1 MTITINE
8 VTNENV
14 NDILKLGINT
24 KQKSFI
30 ETTEQCLEEA
40 MECKYYKPVGLYSD
54 NSLIGFAMYGFFPEE
69 GENGR
74 VWLDRFLID
83 ARYQGLGLGSIMLKA
98 LIQRLTKEYNC
109 NEIYLSV
116 VEDNQAALHLYKK
129 FNFTFNGELD
139 INKEKIMVKKV

>member
-54 NSLIGFAMYGFFPEE
+54 NSLVGFAMYGFFPEE
-69 GENGR
+69 GKNGR

>member
-14 NDILKLGINT
+14 NAILKLGINT

-30 ETTEQCLEEA
+30 ETTEHCLEEA

-54 NSLIGFAMYGFFPEE
+54 NSLVGFAMYGFFPEE

>member
-1 MTITINE
+1 MTITIIE

-54 NSLIGFAMYGFFPEE
+54 NSLVGFAMYGFFPEE
-69 GENGR
+69 GKNGR